1 MACRANLSSPC
12 CIRMQHLEKY
22 CMVDRNQI
30 GIGAHLRSE
39 TGVTGMSG
47 MNTRQRPP
55 SEPCVRM
62 GVGSNRDDSRDSSSG
77 MGLTEGKS
85 GSVMVL
91 RGVAQSDSVSCN
103 YANTHAFP
111 AYSQILLHSVL

>member
-1 MACRANLSSPC
+1 M
-12 CIRMQHLEKY
+12 
-22 CMVDRNQI
+22 
-30 GIGAHLRSE
+30 
-39 TGVTGMSG
+39 TGMFG
-47 MNTRQRPP
+47 MNTRRRPP

-62 GVGSNRDDSRDSSSG
+62 GVGSKPDDSRDSSSG

-91 RGVAQSDSVSCN
+91 RGVAQSDSVSCD

-111 AYSQILLHSVL
+111 ACP